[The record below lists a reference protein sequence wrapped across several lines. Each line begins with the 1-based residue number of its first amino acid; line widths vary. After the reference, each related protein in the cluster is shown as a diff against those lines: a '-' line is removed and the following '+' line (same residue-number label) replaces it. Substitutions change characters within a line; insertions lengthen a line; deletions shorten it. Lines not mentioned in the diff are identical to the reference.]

1 MLDKL
6 LGGGLIGQLPAL
18 DNINQLI
25 GGTIGGQLIDSL
37 GGQGGQGAALGGLA
51 ALLGGQQQGQQQ
63 GAQSPMI
70 QPDAGIQQG
79 GQMAMQPLKNAG
91 EIMPGGGQSE
101 PQSIDDPKSRMAR
114 VQRAMRAADAAK
126 SGDIMSLVET
136 LIMMGD

>member
-51 ALLGGQQQGQQQ
+51 ALLGAQQQ

-79 GQMAMQPLKNAG
+79 GQMAMPPLKNAG

>member
-1 MLDKL
+1 MLDKI
-6 LGGGLIGQLPAL
+6 LGGGLIGKLPAL
-18 DNINQLI
+18 DNINQLL

-63 GAQSPMI
+63 AVQPPMV
-70 QPDAGIQQG
+70 QADAGIQQE
-79 GQMAMQPLKNAG
+79 GQMAMPV
-91 EIMPGGGQSE
+91 GGQAE
-101 PQSIDDPKSRMAR
+101 QQAIDDPRSRMAR